1 MLRARLSPID
11 IGVVVAVLVLLYV
24 VVRVGHG
31 ATASFSPHALQHVS
45 TNPAQLPYD
54 AVRSLLRMFVALFF
68 SFAFTLIYGYTAAR
82 SRRAERVLVPIL
94 DILQSVPVLG
104 FLTITVTVF
113 VGIFPHSELGLEWA
127 AIFAI
132 FTAQAWNMTFSFYAS
147 LKSLPRELD
156 ELSRSLRL
164 TKWQRFW
171 KIEVPNGAIG
181 LVWNGMLSFG
191 GAWFF
196 LVASEAITLHNRTYS
211 LPGVGSY
218 VGAAISKGDLGAV
231 GFAIGAMIIMVIGVN
246 FLFWRPLVAW
256 SERFRYET
264 TEAKE
269 APRSVVLGIL
279 ARSTWPRTV
288 GRAWGRVAEP
298 LGRAMQILGRD
309 GAPATV
315 APARQRAGDIVFGVV
330 QPDLLL
336 MDEPFSAL
344 DVLTAENLR
353 TELVELW
360 QAGEFPAD
368 AILIVTHNIEEAVIF
383 ADRVIVLGT
392 NPGRIKTEL
401 ANGLPRPRDRHNPD
415 VGALVDEIYGI
426 MTDRA
431 TSEALAQGAEPEAG
445 VQQVMLP
452 HASVDGIA
460 GLAELVLASG
470 GDADLGEL
478 ARVLGFEIDDLF
490 PIIDSMTIL
499 DFASVEAGHLVLT
512 DTGKQFAGADIQQS
526 KAIFRE
532 AVLQRVP
539 LVRRI
544 ERALRHST
552 DGTLREGFFLDLLHN
567 HYSDDESRA
576 QLDTAI
582 DWARYAELF
591 EYDAAHG
598 EIRLDQPVAESL
610 TN

>member
-45 TNPAQLPYD
+45 TNPARLPYD

-460 GLAELVLASG
+460 GLG
-470 GDADLGEL
+470 GARARIRRRRRPRRARAC
-478 ARVLGFEIDDLF
+478 ARVRD
-490 PIIDSMTIL
+490 
-499 DFASVEAGHLVLT
+499 
-512 DTGKQFAGADIQQS
+512 
-526 KAIFRE
+526 
-532 AVLQRVP
+532 
-539 LVRRI
+539 RRSI
-544 ERALRHST
+544 PDHRLNDHPR
-552 DGTLREGFFLDLLHN
+552 LRERRGGP
-567 HYSDDESRA
+567 SRA
-576 QLDTAI
+576 H
-582 DWARYAELF
+582 R
-591 EYDAAHG
+591 H
-598 EIRLDQPVAESL
+598 R
-610 TN
+610 

>member
-1 MLRARLSPID
+1 MTERA
-11 IGVVVAVLVLLYV
+11 
-24 VVRVGHG
+24 G
-31 ATASFSPHALQHVS
+31 ATPRIPARRSIVTVTDLTKTFATRDGGELPVLEGINLEVKPGEIVALLGKSGSGKS
-45 TNPAQLPYD
+45 T
-54 AVRSLLRMFVALFF
+54 LLRCIAGLVTPSSGTVYYRGKPLQGINPGVSLVFQTFAL
-68 SFAFTLIYGYTAAR
+68 L
-82 SRRAERVLVPIL
+82 PW
-94 DILQSVPVLG
+94 
-104 FLTITVTVF
+104 LTVQQNV
-113 VGIFPHSELGLEWA
+113 ELGLEA
-127 AIFAI
+127 QGVEPAERSQRAVEAIDLI
-132 FTAQAWNMTFSFYAS
+132 G
-147 LKSLPRELD
+147 LD
-156 ELSRSLRL
+156 GFESAFPKELSGGMR
-164 TKWQRFW
+164 QR
-171 KIEVPNGAIG
+171 
-181 LVWNGMLSFG
+181 
-191 GAWFF
+191 
-196 LVASEAITLHNRTYS
+196 
-211 LPGVGSY
+211 
-218 VGAAISKGDLGAV
+218 V
-231 GFAIGAMIIMVIGVN
+231 GFA
-246 FLFWRPLVAW
+246 
-256 SERFRYET
+256 
-264 TEAKE
+264 
-269 APRSVVLGIL
+269 
-279 ARSTWPRTV
+279 
-288 GRAWGRVAEP
+288 RA
-298 LGRAMQILGRD
+298 L
-309 GAPATV
+309 
-315 APARQRAGDIVFGVV
+315 VV

-353 TELVELW
+353 TELLELW

-431 TSEALAQGAEPEAG
+431 TSAALAQGAEPDAG

-499 DFASVEAGHLVLT
+499 GFASVEAGHLVLT